1 MSLKILLN
9 YQQSW
14 HKEKVD
20 NTSSSCPEVFFLKSH
35 FGMGV
40 ILQICCIFSEH
51 VFLKTPLVGCF
62 CNTMKNAWQYLNGK
76 MTKILELASLE
87 SLRKKYPYSE
97 LFWSVFFRI
106 FYLFI
111 YFIFFSERRKVLLT
125 SCISFWDFS
134 RAYCGNLVSIFKVK
148 RTKVHYP
155 SVQNSLIK
163 IGKIKTRFFQ
173 INIYGSR
180 RCNLFLQ
187 SYNCPTWLSYFQ
199 GVGQTQRLVMP
210 RNYRRII
217 YDTLVIRLNWKSN
230 TMQDQLNL
238 IPTLES

>member
-20 NTSSSCPEVFFLKSH
+20 NTSSSYPEVFFLKSH

-51 VFLKTPLVGCF
+51 VFLKTPLLGCF
-62 CNTMKNAWQYLNGK
+62 YNTMKNTWKSLNDK
-76 MTKILELASLE
+76 MAEILELVSLE
-87 SLRKKYPYSE
+87 SLRKTCPYSE
-97 LFWSVFFRI
+97 LFWSVFSRI

-111 YFIFFSERRKVLLT
+111 YLFFSGRGKVLL
-125 SCISFWDFS
+125 FFLLGLWKFS
-134 RAYCGNLVSIFKVK
+134 GAYCGNLVSFFKAK

-163 IGKIKTRFFQ
+163 IGRIKTRFFQ
-173 INIYGSR
+173 INIYRIRG
-180 RCNLFLQ
+180 CNVFLQ
-187 SYNCPTWLSYFQ
+187 SYNCSAWLSYFQ
-199 GVGQTQRLVMP
+199 GLGQTQRLVMP
-210 RNYRRII
+210 RNYKRII
-217 YDTLVIRLNWKSN
+217 YDTLVIRLN
-230 TMQDQLNL
+230 
-238 IPTLES
+238 

>member
-1 MSLKILLN
+1 MIIPVAAAQRCSFWNPTSAWELFCKFAA
-9 YQQSW
+9 YFQ
-14 HKEKVD
+14 
-20 NTSSSCPEVFFLKSH
+20 NTSENTQQTS
-35 FGMGV
+35 
-40 ILQICCIFSEH
+40 
-51 VFLKTPLVGCF
+51 PLVGCF
-62 CNTMKNAWQYLNGK
+62 CNTMKNAWQSLNGK

-87 SLRKKYPYSE
+87 SLRKKCPYSD
-97 LFWSVFFRI
+97 LFWSVFSRI

-111 YFIFFSERRKVLLT
+111 YLFIFFREEESPLNLLY
-125 SCISFWDFS
+125 FLLGLWKFS
-134 RAYCGNLVSIFKVK
+134 GAYCGNLVSIFKVK

-180 RCNLFLQ
+180 GCSLFLQ
-187 SYNCPTWLSYFQ
+187 SYNCSTWLSYFQ
-199 GVGQTQRLVMP
+199 GLGQTQRLVMQ
-210 RNYRRII
+210 RNYRQII

-230 TMQDQLNL
+230 TVQDQLNL